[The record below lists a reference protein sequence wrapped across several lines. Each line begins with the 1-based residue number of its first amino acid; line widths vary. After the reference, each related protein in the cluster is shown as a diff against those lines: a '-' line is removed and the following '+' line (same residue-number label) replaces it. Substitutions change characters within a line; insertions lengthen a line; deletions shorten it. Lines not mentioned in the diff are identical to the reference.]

1 MKDEL
6 LGSINEATV
15 FGNCKVL
22 FTYIK
27 QYDLTIMRVICIL
40 ENCDT
45 DVRLQHT
52 VYMETPRDVSL
63 FVS

>member
-52 VYMETPRDVSL
+52 V
-63 FVS
+63 